1 MPIYR
6 LIIPAVA
13 LCGTAFAAQP
23 QSDTSSEALSNGQFH
38 KAVAELRQGSADDM
52 NDPARLINLGT
63 AYARLG
69 DTAQASDAFRRAMY
83 SDIRYDLELSD
94 GSVVDSREAAKMAL
108 TKLQRDMR
116 KQTAAR

>member
-1 MPIYR
+1 MKIYR
-6 LIIPAVA
+6 LLIPTIAV
-13 LCGTAFAAQP
+13 CGTAMAAAP
-23 QSDTSSEALSNGQFH
+23 QASVSSDALTNGQFRQ
-38 KAVAELRQGSADDM
+38 AVAELRQGSFEEV

-94 GSVVDSREAAKMAL
+94 GRVVDSREAARIAF
-108 TKLQRDMR
+108 TKLERDMR